1 MFKLSF
7 RDFDAGHRGAAT
19 EERPP
24 PPELR
29 ALTMRGVCR
38 PPRTGSVAAD
48 GLGGRRLA
56 ALAADGLGGRRWL
69 RWPPTASAAADGLG
83 GRRWLRRPP
92 RASVA
97 ADGFGGR
104 RWRRR
109 PPRPSAATV
118 GGRSSV
124 AAPRWP
130 LLGGRSSV
138 AATGGHRRPPG
149 GPKGPPVV
157 FKAPPGA
164 EAARRR
170 MSYDIKCYWRST
182 FSPRFGDSAG
192 GLGDHAG
199 ATVRGT
205 APRSP
210 YSGPRRIPE
219 AAR

>member
-48 GLGGRRLA
+48 GLGGRR
-56 ALAADGLGGRRWL
+56 WL
-69 RWPPTASAAADGLG
+69 RWPPM
-83 GRRWLRRPP
+83 
-92 RASVA
+92 ASVA
-97 ADGFGGR
+97 ADGC
-104 RWRRR
+104 
-109 PPRPSAATV
+109 

-182 FSPRFGDSAG
+182 FSLRFVFY
-192 GLGDHAG
+192 LY
-199 ATVRGT
+199 
-205 APRSP
+205 P
-210 YSGPRRIPE
+210 YFTFIQFLSSLFNSDDENNNDPEPPNLIPN
-219 AAR
+219 ARLPICCLVC